1 MSAAEGEKEA
11 EKVNQHPENCVENL
25 EKVEDEHENANK
37 PEEES
42 ANHDQGTVNQST
54 VSFSSDHS
62 EDDRDEHQTIVDF
75 KDGYINFKKMESMIN
90 TISPCITYTFRCDT
104 DVTNLLSGTSMKAVI
119 SYLTDYIAK
128 PTLKT
133 HQIFATACNVFDRN
147 KRLDADEKHEQ
158 MIHEN

>member
-1 MSAAEGEKEA
+1 M
-11 EKVNQHPENCVENL
+11 
-25 EKVEDEHENANK
+25 
-37 PEEES
+37 ES
-42 ANHDQGTVNQST
+42 
-54 VSFSSDHS
+54 
-62 EDDRDEHQTIVDF
+62 
-75 KDGYINFKKMESMIN
+75 ESMIN

-147 KRLDADEKHEQ
+147 KRLDADEKTRADDSLKWLLC
-158 MIHEN
+158 ISY